1 MFSQKVKIL
10 GIQRSEYHP
19 NELNNHKIEELIKKF
34 NYKLEKKFKD
44 INFKKATKVLYAPTH
59 RDHLSLNYKNTLLEK
74 IEGFNLE
81 ELNTFLKNENIFLFL
96 REHAEAGLNS
106 HIQNNNLKSNI
117 FNLSAEE
124 FPNLEKYLDFID
136 VLITDYSG
144 IFIEH
149 LKSKKSFAFAL
160 FDIEEY
166 ENKRGLILTKEVLFP
181 GFIFRSQKK
190 LIYFLKNREII
201 DQTYSHSIGMNGLY
215 ALALGKVVLGGS
227 EPEALE
233 SLGIKNSPVI
243 NIKPNSQHIFEQIE
257 ILLRDINKIKE
268 IGYLSRKYVE
278 NVHSHTGISKKFLD
292 TWAEN
297 VKKN

>member
-1 MFSQKVKIL
+1 MSKHLNNKQKKKLAKISKRFDIISASSKLEKYRISSSLNISPQKVKIL

-201 DQTYSHSIGMNGLY
+201 DQKYKNQRIYLHSLFFE
-215 ALALGKVVLGGS
+215 KTSKGS
-227 EPEALE
+227 CERTM
-233 SLGIKNSPVI
+233 
-243 NIKPNSQHIFEQIE
+243 QE
-257 ILLRDINKIKE
+257 IYKLML
-268 IGYLSRKYVE
+268 
-278 NVHSHTGISKKFLD
+278 
-292 TWAEN
+292 
-297 VKKN
+297 